1 MTYNRC
7 PQDSLRGTSWR
18 VHDDQVSP
26 RIWGTA
32 DLKIVHVHVIG
43 MEEMR
48 VAEWLALRRTMNG
61 HDSPTSPKGKEKK
74 KKKGKKGD
82 AFSTYHL
89 AVVQGSLAFVGA
101 LGAAA
106 PALPVP
112 ALQRGLADLED

>member
-61 HDSPTSPKGKEKK
+61 RDSPTSPKGKEKK
-74 KKKGKKGD
+74 ERKKRRRI
-82 AFSTYHL
+82 FHL
-89 AVVQGSLAFVGA
+89 PSCSRPGLVGFCGRSRSRCPCA
-101 LGAAA
+101 PSPRSAAGAC
-106 PALPVP
+106 
-112 ALQRGLADLED
+112 

>member
-1 MTYNRC
+1 MT
-7 PQDSLRGTSWR
+7 T
-18 VHDDQVSP
+18 QVSP

-48 VAEWLALRRTMNG
+48 VAEWLALRRTING

-74 KKKGKKGD
+74 EKNRD
-82 AFSTYHL
+82 VFSTYHL
-89 AVVQGSLAFVGA
+89 AIVQGSLAFVGA